1 MPSQRATWRHADAAS
16 ATLGCCV
23 SAAHEPHIHRLSA
36 AFPPQ
41 HGHSPSPRMS
51 SVRCSFA
58 TAVPRSIATT
68 LQTSACALP
77 SVTPARYFVA
87 IGRLER
93 VRWYHSLWAF
103 QLTGVTVTGHTAAH
117 SA

>member
-68 LQTSACALP
+68 LQTRACAPPCVTPVILSP
-77 SVTPARYFVA
+77 SVASNASAGTTPSGPSSSPV
-87 IGRLER
+87 
-93 VRWYHSLWAF
+93 WLW
-103 QLTGVTVTGHTAAH
+103 QDTLPPTLH
-117 SA
+117 